1 METTIPEADVPQPIV
16 FRGKKRK
23 SYRQRQDK
31 DTPSVDAIDTIPD
44 APTPDNDKTS
54 QPEDES
60 SASIASALRLRF
72 ARKSKLRGVTFG
84 VDRPNH
90 LDAEEG
96 SNDLDELSQMIAE
109 EEQKAM
115 EQSVVAANK
124 RFAPQ
129 TGLSGDIV
137 NKHMEEYI
145 EAELAKRHG
154 ASSAHPSSDRLSN
167 ANEAKRADEKHT
179 GTAVTGKL
187 FEVDLGEEVRSR
199 NELMTDRARRKM
211 AGEEIEDEESVV
223 RPKKVRLGRDGK
235 VYRPRNRRDSDAAKR
250 DALVDEILRENRL
263 DVYESPT
270 PQPLDDNAGDADER
284 IAEEFRREFLDAM
297 ADKQRRKKP
306 VGPPAKP
313 GTKKDE
319 EVLKGPKLGGSR
331 NARAAMRDLL
341 LKQQE
346 GRK

>member
-1 METTIPEADVPQPIV
+1 MDTTASDADAPKPIV

-23 SYRQRQDK
+23 SYRQRIDT
-31 DTPSVDAIDTIPD
+31 DTPSLDATDPIPDTPTTNNDTITRPG
-44 APTPDNDKTS
+44 N
-54 QPEDES
+54 ES
-60 SASIASALRLRF
+60 SVSIASALRLRNT
-72 ARKSKLRGVTFG
+72 RKSKLRGVTFG
-84 VDRPNH
+84 IDRPNH
-90 LDAEEG
+90 LVAEEG
-96 SNDLDELSQMIAE
+96 NNVLDELSQMIAE

-115 EQSVVAANK
+115 EQSVEAANK

-154 ASSAHPSSDRLSN
+154 ASSAHPSSASN
-167 ANEAKRADEKHT
+167 NTNEAKKLDEKQT

-187 FEVDLGEEVRSR
+187 FEVDLGEEVRNR
-199 NELMTDRARRKM
+199 NELMTDRARRKL
-211 AGEEIEDEESVV
+211 AGEEIEDEGSVA

-297 ADKQRRKKP
+297 AEKQRRKKP

-313 GTKKDE
+313 GAKKDE